1 MIFSDILSVCL
12 RVCELAFSI
21 LSASLTATHLHLT
34 RNTSATF
41 SYSQQNRLIYA
52 EVIAALSIL
61 FSLLFLLPFTASLYH
76 YHYRYLISIGIDIA
90 LSAALIAA
98 FALLLNQRA
107 HSHSHSHSPSR
118 NSTCQILKANIAFLF
133 LSSIF
138 FFVSAVLS
146 VYTCWNMNED
156 RNEDRNENRDGG
168 QSGRDVVV
176 ESRGA
181 RWRESRWLGRGRR
194 Y

>member
-1 MIFSDILSVCL
+1 MILSDILSVCL

-34 RNTSATF
+34 RHASNTSST
-41 SYSQQNRLIYA
+41 SQQNRLIYA

-76 YHYRYLISIGIDIA
+76 YHYRYPISIGIDIA
-90 LSAALIAA
+90 LSAALITA
-98 FALLLNQRA
+98 FALLLNQCA
-107 HSHSHSHSPSR
+107 HSHSHEPSR

-138 FFVSAVLS
+138 FLASAVLG
-146 VYTCWNMNED
+146 VED
-156 RNEDRNENRDGG
+156 TQRMF
-168 QSGRDVVV
+168 
-176 ESRGA
+176 
-181 RWRESRWLGRGRR
+181 
-194 Y
+194 